1 MGNTYL
7 LSAAANQQRED
18 QASRGTVARRL
29 IRRHV
34 ADTTTAKAIAPTLCM
49 TYPHMGQGTRPARH
63 S

>member
-1 MGNTYL
+1 MGNIFL

-18 QASRGTVARRL
+18 QASRGTVARRP

-34 ADTTTAKAIAPTLCM
+34 ADPTTAKAIASTLCR
-49 TYPHMGQGTRPARH
+49 TYPHMGQGARPARH